1 MAGYRP
7 KSLDELNNLYGKAIS
22 AENEIKKSSSLL
34 KEEVLSDIIGGEK
47 NTQERSPRAPERRES
62 GFSSDIDA
70 FIRQFSGEQGASSVS
85 ETLAKK
91 PAPQPPQPPRPVFDG
106 QRRSERKNESEKQEN
121 LSGLMNDYAR
131 IMSGEEDDDDEES
144 PFSSRKPLFKNRRSD
159 KKGKKKNSKDI
170 IQDTS
175 EPAREAEPAPEK
187 PQDAFTGESASNE
200 FSNAAFEKHEDPAA
214 ADADGGI
221 EPYEGRRFEPA
232 GNDGPGEQSKA
243 FAPSVEEDAE
253 KADEESFDEAF
264 EPIPDGSDDF
274 VFGSVEAPRPSGG
287 VIFAKVVLSVLLAV
301 TLLATVLTGIG
312 VFSVNSE
319 RALPGGI
326 LTFCATN
333 AYEDAGIQSND
344 FIICKKQDYINDGEK
359 VIYINR
365 ELRSFSF
372 GVKNGEKTDI
382 SGNVY
387 YKVSS
392 EQIEK
397 NDVLGVIVKTVP
409 SLGKLVRI
417 VVENYLFILLGL
429 VTLAIVLT
437 LILCLAFRKRRY
449 RDDFYD
455 EDFEEEESEQQE
467 APFEPEQENAVND
480 QTESGEEDFD
490 SDSLYSGI
498 E

>member
-47 NTQERSPRAPERRES
+47 NTQERPPRAPERRES

-70 FIRQFSGEQGASSVS
+70 FIRQFSGEHGASSVS

-91 PAPQPPQPPRPVFDG
+91 PAPQPPRPVFDG
-106 QRRSERKNESEKQEN
+106 RQRSERKNESEKQEN

-144 PFSSRKPLFKNRRSD
+144 AFSSRKPLFKNRRSD

-175 EPAREAEPAPEK
+175 EPVKEEQPAAEK

-200 FSNAAFEKHEDPAA
+200 FANAAFEKHESPAA
-214 ADADGGI
+214 ADADGGF
-221 EPYEGRRFEPA
+221 EPSYEDRLFEPA
-232 GNDGPGEQSKA
+232 ENDASKEQSEA
-243 FAPSVEEDAE
+243 FALPVEEDAE

-264 EPIPDGSDDF
+264 EPIADGSDDF
-274 VFGSVEAPRPSGG
+274 VFGSVEAPRSSGG

-333 AYEDAGIQSND
+333 AYEDADIQSND

-409 SLGKLVRI
+409 SLGKFVRI

-449 RDDFYD
+449 DFYD

-467 APFEPEQENAVND
+467 APFEPEQENAGHA
-480 QTESGEEDFD
+480 EAGSGEEDFD

>member
-47 NTQERSPRAPERRES
+47 NTQERPPRAPERRES

-70 FIRQFSGEQGASSVS
+70 FIRQFSGEHGASSVS

-91 PAPQPPQPPRPVFDG
+91 PAPQPPQPVFDG
-106 QRRSERKNESEKQEN
+106 RQRSERKNESEKQEN

-144 PFSSRKPLFKNRRSD
+144 AFSSRKPLFKNRRSD

-175 EPAREAEPAPEK
+175 EPVKEAEPAPEK
-187 PQDAFTGESASNE
+187 PQDAFTGESVSNE
-200 FSNAAFEKHEDPAA
+200 FANAAFEKHESPAV
-214 ADADGGI
+214 ADADGGF

-232 GNDGPGEQSKA
+232 GNDGAEEQSKA
-243 FAPSVEEDAE
+243 FALPVEEDAE
-253 KADEESFDEAF
+253 KADEEGFDEAF
-264 EPIPDGSDDF
+264 EPIADGSDDF
-274 VFGSVEAPRPSGG
+274 VFGSVEAPRSSGG

-333 AYEDAGIQSND
+333 AYEDADIQSND

-409 SLGKLVRI
+409 SLGKFVRI

-449 RDDFYD
+449 DFYD

-467 APFEPEQENAVND
+467 APFEPEQENAGHA
-480 QTESGEEDFD
+480 EAGSGEEDFD